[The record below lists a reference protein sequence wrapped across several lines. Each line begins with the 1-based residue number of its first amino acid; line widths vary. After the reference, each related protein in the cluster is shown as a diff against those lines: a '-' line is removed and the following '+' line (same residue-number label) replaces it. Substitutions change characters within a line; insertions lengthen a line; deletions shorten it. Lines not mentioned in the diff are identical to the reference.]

1 MAGSE
6 RRSRLVVLGA
16 AGVAVFT
23 IGVVVACLR
32 LPEWRNRNVPG
43 QSFFAASL
51 RQIAVPAGLDLESE
65 PRMQLRSKGV
75 IYDNESLPQR
85 ETAYDILGPRAAE
98 WLTRE
103 GRGPFIEAAA
113 QSRWRTGSG
122 SGQLRVLFS
131 TRGVPVSAMWI
142 PEELFRSSST
152 AAARRVNLDQ
162 LLVPAGQRMPEV
174 ELNLLAETVRVMDIR
189 GSAPPETLLGMS
201 IQGTTAPIAQ
211 RFVGPAGW
219 WRSRIESV
227 TLGSLLTAQMEELIV
242 RGGFTIAVLILFVV
256 LLVRR
261 RIELKKG
268 AVLAAF
274 SIALSLPGPL
284 WISTN
289 WIQVADSLNG
299 ILTKAVALFVV
310 WSAAESWLRSTVPG
324 FRTSLDTLRA
334 GRLGPKGGKALLAGW
349 SIGAAVAGLWLLALS
364 AGTMVPGVATTDGS
378 IRLPVFGVAR
388 SPIDEGAFRTALI
401 MMVICAALRFPLLR
415 KIRGGAT
422 VLGALVL
429 AARTPL
435 SSFWIAFAACL
446 VLTAVLIVAYAEFGL
461 TALLTA
467 AVTSTV
473 LPAALFSLLHFSWMP
488 VSAFLLFTV
497 AVAPVPL
504 GLIGIRRGDD
514 AEEGPLPLPGFARR
528 LEEENRLK
536 YEMDLLARMQLG
548 LLPKEM
554 PLVDGYEIAARSILA
569 TEAGGDLYDF
579 VRDAEGRLWI
589 AAGDVSGHGYSCAI
603 AQAMTKAGLASLVEA
618 ERTPAIV
625 LQRLDLVLRG
635 IGSPRTFTSLV
646 LLRLDPPTGDFLV
659 SNAGHPYPWIM
670 HSADVRELELPSLP
684 LGLGPERHYADTP
697 LSMRIGTTVVLF
709 SDGLFE
715 AADPH
720 GRPYGFDRL
729 RQLLGKISRRPATA
743 ILTAIIED
751 WRSHAGN
758 AAPADDTTIVVV
770 KRNG

>member
-1 MAGSE
+1 
-6 RRSRLVVLGA
+6 VVLGA

-388 SPIDEGAFRTALI
+388 SPID
-401 MMVICAALRFPLLR
+401 
-415 KIRGGAT
+415 
-422 VLGALVL
+422 
-429 AARTPL
+429 
-435 SSFWIAFAACL
+435 
-446 VLTAVLIVAYAEFGL
+446 
-461 TALLTA
+461 
-467 AVTSTV
+467 
-473 LPAALFSLLHFSWMP
+473 
-488 VSAFLLFTV
+488 
-497 AVAPVPL
+497 
-504 GLIGIRRGDD
+504 
-514 AEEGPLPLPGFARR
+514 
-528 LEEENRLK
+528 
-536 YEMDLLARMQLG
+536 
-548 LLPKEM
+548 
-554 PLVDGYEIAARSILA
+554 
-569 TEAGGDLYDF
+569 
-579 VRDAEGRLWI
+579 
-589 AAGDVSGHGYSCAI
+589 
-603 AQAMTKAGLASLVEA
+603 
-618 ERTPAIV
+618 
-625 LQRLDLVLRG
+625 
-635 IGSPRTFTSLV
+635 
-646 LLRLDPPTGDFLV
+646 
-659 SNAGHPYPWIM
+659 
-670 HSADVRELELPSLP
+670 
-684 LGLGPERHYADTP
+684 
-697 LSMRIGTTVVLF
+697 
-709 SDGLFE
+709 
-715 AADPH
+715 
-720 GRPYGFDRL
+720 
-729 RQLLGKISRRPATA
+729 
-743 ILTAIIED
+743 
-751 WRSHAGN
+751 
-758 AAPADDTTIVVV
+758 
-770 KRNG
+770 